1 MDKTNVR
8 KNPFGSQN
16 TSSIQEPFRNVPPTT
31 SNVEPPP
38 RGNTSSTAM
47 PPPKN
52 TFTNKESEQHIPS
65 RPAVNANPSAIST
78 NQNSEIE
85 KILKEYENLKIYNS
99 SKGFIRPTTER

>member
-16 TSSIQEPFRNVPPTT
+16 TSTIQEPFRNVPPTT
-31 SNVEPPP
+31 SHVEKPL
-38 RGNTSSTAM
+38 RGNTSTSAM

-52 TFTNKESEQHIPS
+52 TVSNKESEQYIPS
-65 RPAVNANPSAIST
+65 RPAVNANASAIST

-85 KILKEYENLKIYNS
+85 KILQEYENLKIYNS